1 MGFHLQNLLRRLSN
15 VFSKDENSTLAQL
28 LGAVGEQLDVVDPAQ
43 SGLAEN
49 FSISKAKGEALDRH
63 GHEWGVPRRIG
74 EADEDYKKRIRA
86 VVPIYTTGPTVS
98 AISKIVENFTGHPPE
113 IVEFGPHSF
122 TMGVTPMG
130 DFVFSDR
137 SPFEFLVQVRN
148 PLGTRYKRADLEEA
162 VNLAKPARATAIFI
176 HDGGE

>member
-28 LGAVGEQLDVVDPAQ
+28 LGAVGEQLDAVDPAQ
-43 SGLAEN
+43 NGLAEN

-63 GHEWGVPRRIG
+63 GHEWGIPRRIG
-74 EADEDYKKRIRA
+74 EADEDYSKRIRA

-98 AISKIVENFTGHPPE
+98 AISKIVENFTGTPPE
-113 IVEFGPHSF
+113 IVEYGAQSF
-122 TMGVTPMG
+122 TSGVTL
-130 DFVFSDR
+130 

-162 VNLAKPARATAIFI
+162 VNQAKPARATAIFI
-176 HDGGE
+176 HEGGE